1 MMYLFIAVAGGV
13 LMGTVL
19 LWLSGYYSGQAIA
32 GKTIS
37 DSNLDLYSLQKQLE
51 SAQKNCR
58 ALQTQLKEARVGA
71 ASPPGPPKKS
81 APKKTTPAPNAA
93 RDDKNDDKDDDKDA
107 EIARLNSQIV
117 QLEGE
122 RDKVLFD
129 LDGVKEELETAKEKL
144 TQSRPMEKPTTL
156 PKPLK
161 RQSIPHSESE
171 ALDELQAELDMEK
184 VAHQRVRED
193 LEQVQTSRA
202 QVSMELEKIKKELE
216 QVKKL
221 AAIQISSDSGGADAS
236 PGGSRFK
243 TMAMGMKSPL
253 VAGGDSNKLQA
264 TLEKTQFE
272 KERLETELDRTRK
285 ELQLLKMRNDT
296 QP

>member
-51 SAQKNCR
+51 STQKNYR
-58 ALQTQLKEARVGA
+58 ALQAQLKEARVGA

-81 APKKTTPAPNAA
+81 APQKITPAPDAA
-93 RDDKNDDKDDDKDA
+93 QEDKDA

-156 PKPLK
+156 PKPVK

-202 QVSMELEKIKKELE
+202 QVSMELEKVKKELE

-221 AAIQISSDSGGADAS
+221 AALQISSDSSGADAS
-236 PGGSRFK
+236 PRGSRFK

-253 VAGGDSNKLQA
+253 VTSGDSNKLQA

-272 KERLETELDRTRK
+272 KERLETELDRTKK

>member
-58 ALQTQLKEARVGA
+58 ALQAQLKEARVGA

-81 APKKTTPAPNAA
+81 APQKTTPAPNAA
-93 RDDKNDDKDDDKDA
+93 RDDKDDDKDA

-156 PKPLK
+156 PKPAK

-193 LEQVQTSRA
+193 LKQVQTARA
-202 QVSMELEKIKKELE
+202 QVSMEREKIKKELE

-221 AAIQISSDSGGADAS
+221 AALQISSDSGGTDAS

-253 VAGGDSNKLQA
+253 VASGDSNKLQA
-264 TLEKTQFE
+264 TLEKTQSE

>member
-13 LMGTVL
+13 LAGTVL

-51 SAQKNCR
+51 SAQKNYR
-58 ALQTQLKEARVGA
+58 ALQAQLKEVRVGA
-71 ASPPGPPKKS
+71 ASPPGPPPKS
-81 APKKTTPAPNAA
+81 APQKTTPAPDAA
-93 RDDKNDDKDDDKDA
+93 QEDKDA

-129 LDGVKEELETAKEKL
+129 LDGVKEELEIAKEKL

-156 PKPLK
+156 PKPVK
-161 RQSIPHSESE
+161 RQSSPHSESE

-216 QVKKL
+216 QIKKL
-221 AAIQISSDSGGADAS
+221 AALQISSDSGGADAS
-236 PGGSRFK
+236 SRGSRFK

-253 VAGGDSNKLQA
+253 VASGDSNKLQA

-272 KERLETELDRTRK
+272 KERLETELDRTKK
-285 ELQLLKMRNDT
+285 ELQLLKMRNDN